1 MKLAEV
7 IKLAREYDPE
17 GKRTLG
23 VVTKCDDAARAESTD
38 VVEKV
43 LMQRESDVKLTLGF
57 HCVVRINS
65 LFHHSSFK
73 EYASFRSRMSFDAR

>member
-65 LFHHSSFK
+65 
-73 EYASFRSRMSFDAR
+73 RSPYPQSKTPFPVNGSRNVE